1 MHISKDVSPTCQ
13 LTDPGKRL
21 SSFGGPGAP
30 EPRVHMRGWSER
42 KPRSRG
48 VSMMKPEVGS
58 MVGGLAQLSQ
68 QQEMSGGGAWKR
80 LSAPGHH
87 HKSAATIAFQI
98 SNRNRCL
105 DGNVKSCRLSEDL
118 NCG

>member
-1 MHISKDVSPTCQ
+1 M
-13 LTDPGKRL
+13 
-21 SSFGGPGAP
+21 GGSGA
-30 EPRVHMRGWSER
+30 VITATGN
-42 KPRSRG
+42 
-48 VSMMKPEVGS
+48 V
-58 MVGGLAQLSQ
+58 
-68 QQEMSGGGAWKR
+68 GGAWKR

-87 HKSAATIAFQI
+87 HKSTATIAFQI